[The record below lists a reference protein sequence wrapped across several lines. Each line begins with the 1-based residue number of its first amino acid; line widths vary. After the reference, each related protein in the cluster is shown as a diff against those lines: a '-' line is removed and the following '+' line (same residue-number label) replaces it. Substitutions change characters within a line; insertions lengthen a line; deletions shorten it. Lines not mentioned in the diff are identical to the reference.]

1 MDKPSRIPW
10 PPLLYLSAILAA
22 FYLGRNYP
30 LPWLPTGIADGLFA
44 VGVLMIIGGFAFDI
58 YAIRTLIVHKTTI
71 MPTSGATHLV
81 TSGPFAVSR
90 NPIYLGNTILTSGLG
105 IALANPWFF
114 IAAIA
119 AALATNFLQIVP
131 EEKHLERQFGKS
143 WRTYT
148 KKVRRWI

>member
-1 MDKPSRIPW
+1 MDKPSSIPW
-10 PPLLYLSAILAA
+10 PPMLYLSAIVAA
-22 FYLGRNYP
+22 FYLGGVYP
-30 LPWLPTGIADGLFA
+30 LPWLPASISDGLFA
-44 VGVLMIIGGFAFDI
+44 VGVLLVISGLSLDI
-58 YAIRTLIVHKTTI
+58 YAIRTLFAHKTTV

-81 TSGPFAVSR
+81 TTGPFSISR
-90 NPIYLGNTILTSGLG
+90 NPIYLGNTILTTGLG
-105 IALANPWFF
+105 VALGNPWFF

-131 EEKHLERQFGKS
+131 EEKHLEHQFGKP